1 MLDLLSET
9 IENPVI
15 FSHEAQVL
23 DLTFQR
29 WVCPASVDIWRSEVL
44 RKYMTEPKFPQTAEA
59 RFQSGGYQHAELI
72 TELSVSSVSCLL
84 FYKFR

>member
-9 IENPVI
+9 IEKPVI

-23 DLTFQR
+23 DLAFQR
-29 WVCPASVDIWRSEVL
+29 WVRPASVDIWRGEVL
-44 RKYMTEPKFPQTAEA
+44 GKLYDGAKISPNSISSI
-59 RFQSGGYQHAELI
+59 SGHYQHAEFI
-72 TELSVSSVSCLL
+72 TELSVSYLL

>member
-1 MLDLLSET
+1 
-9 IENPVI
+9 
-15 FSHEAQVL
+15 
-23 DLTFQR
+23 
-29 WVCPASVDIWRSEVL
+29 
-44 RKYMTEPKFPQTAEA
+44 MTEPKFPQTAEA